1 MPGTLAPNESL
12 FDRLLGAPERLSPA
26 ESRVA
31 AVLRRQPRW
40 FLRAPVTEIA
50 RRSEV
55 SPPTVVR
62 FCRAVGAVGLPDLKL
77 RLATE
82 LSRRPPTVHA
92 AVDPDDSIGDVL
104 SKVVGASV
112 VAIERAGASLDAA
125 LLDRAVDSLA
135 KARRVDFI
143 GSGQSAVVAQ
153 DAKHKFFPLGLNCE
167 AHADPA
173 MQRMSAA
180 LLGPRDVMIPI
191 SASGATPTIL
201 HAAAIA
207 RERGASVIGLTP
219 AASALGRRCDF
230 TLSCGVPE
238 ELLTHVPM
246 LTRMQHLLVIDVL
259 AAALSLR
266 GGSRAAERH
275 RRLKDALLR
284 WQGTGPS
291 VMGGADGP

>member
-1 MPGTLAPNESL
+1 MPGPAAAPETR
-12 FDRLLGAPERLSPA
+12 FDRLLGAPDRLSPA

-50 RRSEV
+50 RRAEV

-62 FCRAVGAVGLPDLKL
+62 FCRTVGAGGLPDLKL

-92 AVDPDDSIGDVL
+92 AVDPDDSVGDVL

-112 VAIERAGASLDAA
+112 AAIERVGLSLDAA
-125 LLDRAVDSLA
+125 LLDRAVDCLA
-135 KARRVDFI
+135 KASRVDFI
-143 GSGQSAVVAQ
+143 GSGQSAVVAL
-153 DAKHKFFPLGLNCE
+153 DAKHKFFRLGLNCE

-180 LLGPRDVMIPI
+180 LLGVRDVMIAI
-191 SASGATPTIL
+191 SASGTTPTIL
-201 HAAAIA
+201 DAATIA
-207 RERGASVIGLTP
+207 RERDATVIGLTP

-230 TLSCGVPE
+230 TLSCGVAE
-238 ELLTHVPM
+238 DLLAHVPM

-259 AAALSLR
+259 AAALALR

-275 RRLKDALLR
+275 RRLKDVLVR
-284 WQGTGPS
+284 WQDAPAPA
-291 VMGGADGP
+291 GAGRS